1 MPKTLL
7 SRRRVLAGAAG
18 LSAAAILPRSSLADW
33 KPTENVRIIVPA
45 AAGGSTDVMGRLL
58 AAHLQT
64 AWGQSAVV
72 ENRSGGGGTIGTA
85 EAVRAKPDG
94 HTILIGNPGPN
105 AIAYSIFKNL
115 TYKPDQLQ
123 PVSNMIRIP
132 NIVSAHPKTG
142 IKSVAELIA
151 YLKTNPDKLSYASS
165 GVGQSPHLTGAWFL
179 QLTGLKMTHI
189 PFRGAGPALQAAL
202 AGDIQILFDNL
213 YPSLPQVQNG
223 TLTGLCV
230 TTTDRSD
237 LAPNLP
243 TMRESAPELA
253 QFRRVVV
260 VLGVSAEGCA
270 ARRAGSAQPSG
281 QGDAGARRHQEE
293 HRRHGRPRRLRHP
306 AAVRRL
312 RGRRD
317 EEVRRHHPEGRPAD
331 GRAVGL
337 VSRTRC
343 SVQRCAAEN
352 ADRAKST
359 NKNPAARAAGFFR
372 VSLAPFSARG
382 SPAAARPR
390 CS

>member
-1 MPKTLL
+1 MPNKIL

-33 KPTENVRIIVPA
+33 KPTENIRIIVPA

-58 AAHLQT
+58 AAHLQS
-64 AWGQSAVV
+64 AWGQTAVV

-85 EAVRAKPDG
+85 EVVRSRADG

-115 TYKPDQLQ
+115 SYKPDQLQ

-151 YLKTNPDKLSYASS
+151 FLKANPDKLSYASS

-223 TLTGLCV
+223 TLNGLCV
-230 TTTDRSD
+230 TTTERSD
-237 LAPNLP
+237 LAPDLP

-253 QFRRVVV
+253 SFDVSSWFSVFLPKGV
-260 VLGVSAEGCA
+260 PAPVLEALNLQVKAMLERDDIKKQIVA
-270 ARRAGSAQPSG
+270 M
-281 QGDAGARRHQEE
+281 GARADYGTPQQFSDFVDAETKKF
-293 HRRHGRPRRLRHP
+293 
-306 AAVRRL
+306 ASIIQK
-312 RGRRD
+312 
-317 EEVRRHHPEGRPAD
+317 EGLQMD
-331 GRAVGL
+331 
-337 VSRTRC
+337 
-343 SVQRCAAEN
+343 VQ
-352 ADRAKST
+352 
-359 NKNPAARAAGFFR
+359 
-372 VSLAPFSARG
+372 
-382 SPAAARPR
+382 
-390 CS
+390 